1 MVRPRWHD
9 ALIVSAIVALFVVGV
24 WSLWLD
30 DVRSILHMDPANPAS
45 GPASGPAPG
54 GSEAPAKIVPAQT

>member
-24 WSLWLD
+24 WSLWPD
-30 DVRSILHMDPANPAS
+30 DVRSILHMDPATPAS
-45 GPASGPAPG
+45 GPGPG
-54 GSEAPAKIVPAQT
+54 GSEASGNSVPAQT